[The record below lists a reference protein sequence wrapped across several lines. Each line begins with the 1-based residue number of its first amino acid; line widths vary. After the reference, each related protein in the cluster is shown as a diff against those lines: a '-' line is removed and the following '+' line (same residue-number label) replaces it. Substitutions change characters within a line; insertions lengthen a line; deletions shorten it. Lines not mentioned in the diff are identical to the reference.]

1 MDVRRGLITLV
12 LLGGLVWAWFNSPLT
27 KRFRGGTTAVRRPVV
42 QAPAPLQ
49 IEGAQTS
56 VAQPATGSPSS
67 SSPSSPAAPLTREE
81 LTQWRQRHESAW
93 RRDPFLTAQEEQALL
108 APKAAPV
115 TPKQAPAPL
124 PSYTLKAVLI
134 SDGEKVATLNSS
146 VVSEG
151 EQIGEERVLEI
162 RPDRVV
168 LERAGQRRTI
178 SLLGGTTPIAET
190 DSRKVVGTR

>member
-1 MDVRRGLITLV
+1 MDVRRGLIMLV

-27 KRFRGGTTAVRRPVV
+27 KRFRGGTTAVRRPVA
-42 QAPAPLQ
+42 QAPLQ

-56 VAQPATGSPSS
+56 TAQPATGSPSS
-67 SSPSSPAAPLTREE
+67 SSPSSPATPLTRDE

-108 APKAAPV
+108 APKAAPS
-115 TPKQAPAPL
+115 QAKPAAL

-134 SDGEKVATLNSS
+134 ADGEKVATLNSS

>member
-1 MDVRRGLITLV
+1 MDVRRGLVMLL

-27 KRFRGGTTAVRRPVV
+27 KRFRGGPTAVRRPVA
-42 QAPAPLQ
+42 QAPLQ
-49 IEGAQTS
+49 IEGGPIPGAAS
-56 VAQPATGSPSS
+56 GVAQPLTV
-67 SSPSSPAAPLTREE
+67 SPSSPAAPLTGEE

-93 RRDPFLTAQEEQALL
+93 RRDPFLTTQEEQALL
-108 APKAAPV
+108 TPKAAPV
-115 TPKQAPAPL
+115 KPKEAPAPL

-151 EQIGEERVLEI
+151 EQIGEERVVEI
-162 RPDRVV
+162 RPDRVI